1 MPAQSPCQTVSSSA
15 SAGWTTVESAAQS
28 CSHTPTAAAESPCQT
43 VCHAAA
49 NGAKNSC
56 RYAQKSAHAP
66 RRLSSTLCQTA
77 VRPLRSL
84 PAVPL
89 RRAAVPVV
97 ALAAFSAFAAAS
109 AAFFCFSGAVVLS
122 SAGADRRLISSNFA
136 RLRADFTLCAAAAR
150 SDTRSSS
157 TTLRACCPASPTLPS
172 AAEILSSAVR
182 RDAEGCFSVD
192 SSSKVISCISH
203 PPSNSSSR
211 LFSAC
216 SSALSTP
223 RSSTT
228 ARWVR

>member
-1 MPAQSPCQTVSSSA
+1 MPAQSPCQTVASSA

-28 CSHTPTAAAESPCQT
+28 CSHTPAAAAESPCQT

-49 NGAKNSC
+49 NGAKNAC
-56 RYAQKSAHAP
+56 RYAQKSAHAL

-97 ALAAFSAFAAAS
+97 DLAAFSAFAAAS
-109 AAFFCFSGAVVLS
+109 AAFCCFSGAAVLS

-192 SSSKVISCISH
+192 SSSKV
-203 PPSNSSSR
+203 NSVVYPH
-211 LFSAC
+211 F
-216 SSALSTP
+216 LS
-223 RSSTT
+223 
-228 ARWVR
+228 

>member
-28 CSHTPTAAAESPCQT
+28 CSHTSAAAAESPCQT

-49 NGAKNSC
+49 NGAKNPC

-89 RRAAVPVV
+89 RRAAVD
-97 ALAAFSAFAAAS
+97 LAAFSAFAAAS
-109 AAFFCFSGAVVLS
+109 AAFCCFSSAAVLS

-150 SDTRSSS
+150 SNTRSSS

>member
-28 CSHTPTAAAESPCQT
+28 CSHTSAAAAESP
-43 VCHAAA
+43 
-49 NGAKNSC
+49 
-56 RYAQKSAHAP
+56 
-66 RRLSSTLCQTA
+66 CQTA

-97 ALAAFSAFAAAS
+97 DLAAFSAFAAAS
-109 AAFFCFSGAVVLS
+109 AAFCCFSGAAVLS
-122 SAGADRRLISSNFA
+122 SAGADRRLISSNLA

>member
-1 MPAQSPCQTVSSSA
+1 MPAQ
-15 SAGWTTVESAAQS
+15 
-28 CSHTPTAAAESPCQT
+28 SPCQT

-109 AAFFCFSGAVVLS
+109 AAFCCFSDAAVLS

>member
-28 CSHTPTAAAESPCQT
+28 CSHTSAAAAESPCQT

-89 RRAAVPVV
+89 RRAAVD
-97 ALAAFSAFAAAS
+97 LAAFSAFAAAS
-109 AAFFCFSGAVVLS
+109 AAFCCFSSAAVLS

-182 RDAEGCFSVD
+182 KDAEGCFSVD
-192 SSSKVISCISH
+192 SSSKV
-203 PPSNSSSR
+203 NSVVYPH
-211 LFSAC
+211 F
-216 SSALSTP
+216 LS
-223 RSSTT
+223 
-228 ARWVR
+228 